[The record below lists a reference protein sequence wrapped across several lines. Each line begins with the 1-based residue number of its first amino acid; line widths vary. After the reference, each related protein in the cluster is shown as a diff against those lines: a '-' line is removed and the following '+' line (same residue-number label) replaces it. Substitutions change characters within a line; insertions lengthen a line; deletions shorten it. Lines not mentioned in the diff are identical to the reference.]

1 MRRWI
6 VPMALV
12 HMVAVPAWPALR
24 HDGPIAPISGCAQVV
39 SPGAS
44 IQAALSQQP
53 QGATICV
60 TAGTYPIRS
69 ELRPKSGQSIRGIGS
84 PRPTLHCAVVFCLD
98 GADGPADVTIL
109 SLRLEG
115 ARNANIRLGNGWVVR
130 SIESRGADEG
140 GILVRGDGA
149 TIASSYVHHNG
160 AFGIRAVG
168 AKDLTIRGNEIASNP
183 TDPNVPA
190 GLAGGVKLNAV
201 DGLTMQRNNVHDNG
215 GGAGIW
221 LDIDS
226 RHFAVTGNRSVNN
239 AGDGI
244 RVEISCNGIIDA
256 NTVTGSSE
264 VGIDLFN
271 AHDITLTSNVV
282 HPSAGAAFGI
292 RMLSNGRDTSQGDG
306 SCMIAGSFPNSNNR
320 ARSNLITLED
330 LSSRVGVEVNGGLS
344 SGNSWRSNSYAVP
357 ECSASIW
364 QWWDGTTS
372 QQVGFSGW
380 QSLGQDRNGSCR
392 RAT

>member
-1 MRRWI
+1 MRRWL
-6 VPMALV
+6 VPVALV

-24 HDGPIAPISGCAQVV
+24 HDGPIAPISGCAEVV

-44 IQAALSQQP
+44 IQAALRQQP
-53 QGATICV
+53 RGRDDLRHCGHVPDPVRASAEERSVDQRDRITAAHPSLCGRVLSRRSRWSCRRDAT
-60 TAGTYPIRS
+60 
-69 ELRPKSGQSIRGIGS
+69 ELAPRRGSRRQHPLGQ
-84 PRPTLHCAVVFCLD
+84 
-98 GADGPADVTIL
+98 
-109 SLRLEG
+109 
-115 ARNANIRLGNGWVVR
+115 RLGRPEHRVARRGRGRHLGPRRR
-130 SIESRGADEG
+130 SDARLFD
-140 GILVRGDGA
+140 
-149 TIASSYVHHNG
+149 VHHNG

-168 AKDLTIRGNEIASNP
+168 AKDLTIRGNEIASNS

-190 GLAGGVKLNAV
+190 GFAGGVKLNAV

-282 HPSAGAAFGI
+282 HPSARAAFGI

-320 ARSNLITLED
+320 ARSNLITLEI

-344 SGNSWRSNSYAVP
+344 SGNSWRSNTYAVP
-357 ECSASIW
+357 ECSASVW

-380 QSLGQDRNGSCR
+380 QSLGQDTNGSCR